1 MTTAGRI
8 AATVL
13 VAAVLMGLTYVA
25 ARFLQ
30 APTSPATPPP
40 ESPPGPDV
48 VVTPG
53 AGAAPAGTMTAKV
66 EARTDGAPPAAGG
79 VRAPAAGAA
88 QASGGEP
95 VAAAAAGAAAAG
107 SAVPGDAL
115 SDEGLAMMRDR
126 PFDAQKRL
134 SQALR
139 AGVGGGK
146 VTQVH
151 AALAALAEKLQ
162 LSDQRAATDTY
173 SKAYQVASG
182 DSLIAIG
189 RRFQIPHELVM
200 RLNRISTPAITA
212 GQTLKVIQGPLHVEV
227 LKGRRE
233 LQLWLDQVCLKVYPV
248 AIGAKDKTPE
258 GTFVVKNK
266 LVNPPYQPQH
276 KSKVEFREG
285 GAPDNP
291 LGTRWIDIGN
301 HYGIH
306 GTIDPTSIG
315 RDVSEGCI
323 RMHNKDVEEVFSMLV
338 PGASKVIIRP

>member
-13 VAAVLMGLTYVA
+13 VAAALMGLTYVA

-30 APTSPATPPP
+30 APTSPATPPAG
-40 ESPPGPDV
+40 PPPAPAV

-53 AGAAPAGTMTAKV
+53 AGAVPAGTMTAKI
-66 EARTDGAPPAAGG
+66 EAHTDPIPPTPAGTL
-79 VRAPAAGAA
+79 AAGAA
-88 QASGGEP
+88 PAPGGEP
-95 VAAAAAGAAAAG
+95 AAAAGAGAAATG
-107 SAVPGDAL
+107 SAAPGDAL
-115 SDEGLAMMRDR
+115 ADEGLAVMRDR

-189 RRFQIPHELVM
+189 RRFLIPHELVM
-200 RLNRISTPAITA
+200 RLNRISTPAIAA
-212 GQTLKVIQGPLHVEV
+212 GQTLKVVQGPLHVEV

-323 RMHNKDVEEVFSMLV
+323 RMHNKDVEEVFNMLV